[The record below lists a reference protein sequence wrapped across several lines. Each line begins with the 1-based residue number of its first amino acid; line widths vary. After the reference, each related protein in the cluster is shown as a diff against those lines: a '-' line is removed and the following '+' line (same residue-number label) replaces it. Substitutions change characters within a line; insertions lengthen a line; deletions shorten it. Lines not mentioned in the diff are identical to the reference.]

1 MIAYD
6 YPLLGFFWTM
16 LMLFLWLAWI
26 ILLVRVFADI
36 FRNDRMGGWA
46 KALWS
51 IFVIVLPFLGVLV
64 YLIAHG
70 GDMTARDTE
79 QARAEKEAFD
89 AYVRTTAGPT
99 GTSTADELAKLA
111 GLRDHGV
118 LSEDEF
124 NAQKAKLLA

>member
-89 AYVRTTAGPT
+89 PTCARRPDPPARRPPTSSPSSPASATTA
-99 GTSTADELAKLA
+99 S
-111 GLRDHGV
+111 
-118 LSEDEF
+118 
-124 NAQKAKLLA
+124 